1 MENVSK
7 KTGVF
12 RKIGFL
18 LLSIGP
24 GIFAIGYTVGTGS
37 VTAMAKAGSQFGMK
51 LLWVLA
57 LSCLFSWVLMEAAG
71 RFALVTGET
80 AVNGCRKHLPGG
92 KWLAVLMVIGVVT
105 GQWCCLSGLVGLSS
119 SALYEGLRLFI
130 PSLSEN
136 TYWPILGIAAILMV
150 LMYALLWHGG
160 YSFFEKILVIFVTIL
175 GLSFIVSMFVVL
187 PPAGDIV
194 SGFIPRIPNV
204 PGATLMV
211 AAFVGTTMAAPSFV
225 VRPLLLKAKRWGS
238 NDLKQQSVDA
248 FVGASLMFVVSGAVM
263 ACAAGALFSRGLE
276 INHVLDMVNTLE
288 PVAGK
293 YAVALFLVGTL
304 SAGLSSVFPICM
316 VAPLLISDY
325 RKGEFDSRSKLF
337 RILCAV
343 ACLIGL
349 TVPILG
355 ANPIAA
361 QIATQVSQVF
371 ILPLVIVV
379 FFVLANKR
387 ELMGAHRAGPLLNTG
402 MAVAFVFSLV
412 ISFLAVKGLIGFFQP
427 LEKVS
432 AEPQWM
438 VCVTDQRYTQVDGN
452 EHVYAEP
459 KAGALMAMDVSTFPP
474 RSFQCLEN
482 LPASLIGPPV
492 SVAVAPNQQV
502 ALVTGAM
509 KVNPD
514 NPDEQIPDTVLS
526 VVRLM
531 PGDPEIIQQIA
542 LGQQPSG
549 VEISRDGT
557 RVLVANRAEGTVS
570 LLSLAEDGRVELIK
584 TFPVASP
591 ESSVSHAAFSPD
603 GSRALITLNKAGKV
617 LFCSL
622 ENDRLDVLQEVV
634 CGNGPYCAEFTPDG
648 QGAVI
653 GNVYGGTLSLLKIT
667 SQSAAVVDTIP
678 VGILAEGIDI
688 SPDGQW
694 LVVNCLE
701 NTNMKAGNPAH
712 RDSAMVVLFQKQGG
726 TFVVMDSIR
735 VDGIPQAAVFT
746 PDGQYVAVASNEKQ
760 AVRFYK
766 RENAQLK
773 ETDVEIPCV
782 GGPAAMRIA
791 F

>member
-1 MENVSK
+1 MKQVAGK
-7 KTGVF
+7 LVK
-12 RKIGFL
+12 L
-18 LLSIGP
+18 LLAVGP

-57 LSCLFSWVLMEAAG
+57 LSCIFSWVLMEAAG
-71 RFALVTGET
+71 RFALVSGET

-92 KWLAVLMVIGVVT
+92 KGLALLMVIGVVT

-130 PSLSEN
+130 PSLTEN
-136 TYWPILGIAAILMV
+136 TYWPVLGIAATLMV

-187 PPAGDIV
+187 PPAGEIAGGLV
-194 SGFIPRIPNV
+194 PRIPNV
-204 PGATLMV
+204 PGAALMV
-211 AAFVGTTMAAPSFV
+211 AAFVGTTMAAPTFV
-225 VRPLLLKAKRWGS
+225 VRPLLLKAKGWGR
-238 NDLKQQSVDA
+238 DDVKQQSVDA
-248 FVGASLMFVVSGAVM
+248 FAGAFLMFIVSGAVM

-276 INHVLDMVNTLE
+276 VNHVLDMVHTLE

-293 YAVALFLVGTL
+293 YAVSLFLVGTL

-349 TVPILG
+349 TIPILG

-371 ILPLVIVV
+371 ILPLVIAVL
-379 FFVLANKR
+379 FVLANKR
-387 ELMGAHRAGPLLNTG
+387 DLMGSHRAGPLLNTG
-402 MAVAFVFSLV
+402 MIVAFAFSLV
-412 ISFLAVKGLIGFFQP
+412 MSFLAVKGLIGFFKP
-427 LEKVS
+427 LENAS
-432 AEPQWM
+432 TEPKWM
-438 VCVTDQRYTQVDGN
+438 VCVTDQRYTQVDGD
-452 EHVYAEP
+452 EHVYEDAQ
-459 KAGALMAMDVSTFPP
+459 AGALVTMDVSSVPP
-474 RSFQCLEN
+474 KSFQTLEN
-482 LPASLIGPPV
+482 VPASLIGPPV
-492 SVAVAPNQQV
+492 SVAVAPNQKF

-509 KVNPD
+509 KVNPE
-514 NPDEQIPDTVLS
+514 NSAEQIPDTVLS

-531 PGDPEIIQQIA
+531 PGAPEIIQQIE
-542 LGQQPSG
+542 LGLQPSG

-557 RVLVANRAEGTVS
+557 RALVANRAAGSVS
-570 LLSLAEDGRVELIK
+570 LLSLTPAGQAELLD
-584 TFPVASP
+584 TFAVAPP

-603 GSRALITLNKAGKV
+603 GTRVLVTLNKAGKV

-622 ENDRLDVLQEVV
+622 ENDQMKVLQQVT
-634 CGNGPYCAEFTPDG
+634 CGDGPYCAEFAPDG
-648 QGAVI
+648 KSAVI
-653 GNVYGGTLSLLKIT
+653 GNVYGGTLSLLKISDQT
-667 SQSAAVVDTIP
+667 ADVVDTIP

-688 SPDGQW
+688 SPDGLW

-701 NTNMKAGNPAH
+701 NTNMTSDNPAH
-712 RDSAMVVLFQKQGG
+712 RESAMVVLFQKQGA
-726 TFVVMDSIR
+726 TFVTMDSIR

-760 AVRFYK
+760 AIRFYK
-766 RENAQLK
+766 LETAQLK
-773 ETDVEIPCV
+773 ETNIEVSTS
-782 GGPAAMRIA
+782 GGPAAVRVSM
-791 F
+791 